1 MVYFFRKN
9 HHKMTI
15 HRCQRIQI
23 LHKKLV
29 MNSLLQ
35 NLLNQMQTFQKL
47 LSKPKAF
54 GAKDSRRTISVTR

>member
-1 MVYFFRKN
+1 
-9 HHKMTI
+9 
-15 HRCQRIQI
+15 
-23 LHKKLV
+23 